1 VSIVAN
7 PFGAKRYHYVS
18 LLLQAV
24 EQINDKGCPCF
35 SRRRLPGKIPT
46 IFVVGVPAKQVYV
59 GASSQSRSTVRKTR
73 HSYVMQDN
81 VVMLR

>member
-1 VSIVAN
+1 L
-7 PFGAKRYHYVS
+7 S
-18 LLLQAV
+18 LFFLAA
-24 EQINDKGCPCF
+24 IA
-35 SRRRLPGKIPT
+35 GKNST
-46 IFVVGVPAKQVYV
+46 FFVVGVPAKQVYV